1 MYVVITLVASKWAFL
16 PEIDDS
22 QRRLF
27 IWSDITSRSTLNE
40 MCETDQCNLPSNE
53 VHIGPVHTRYSN
65 IATLYISVLRVHKQT
80 AKALER
86 VLMCSVMYVRLYG
99 HNLCNVC
106 RSYVDI

>member
-40 MCETDQCNLPSNE
+40 MCETDQFNFSSNE

-65 IATLYISVLRVHKQT
+65 IATLYIFVLGVHKQT
-80 AKALER
+80 AKDLER
-86 VLMCSVMYVRLYG
+86 VLMCSVRLHR

-106 RSYVDI
+106 RHYVDI